1 MRAAARQTRD
11 RAANPAD
18 PSKVAAAIWTFVK
31 KTPRAFC
38 DGEGQIVA
46 AFFIAK
52 AKIAASLAPFRSMR
66 QKASPA
72 GPKLREKM
80 RELMTKRA
88 INLRFSVF
96 RKSWIQRN

>member
-1 MRAAARQTRD
+1 MRATARQTRN

-18 PSKVAAAIWTFVK
+18 TSKVTTATRTFVK

-38 DGEGQIVA
+38 NGEGQIVA
-46 AFFIAK
+46 AFFIAN
-52 AKIAASLAPFRSMR
+52 AKIAASLAPFKSMR
-66 QKASPA
+66 QKAAPA
-72 GPKLREKM
+72 GPKLREEM

-88 INLRFSVF
+88 INFHFSVF

>member
-1 MRAAARQTRD
+1 MRATARQTRN

-18 PSKVAAAIWTFVK
+18 TSKIAAAIRTFVE

-38 DGEGQIVA
+38 RGEGQIVA
-46 AFFIAK
+46 AFFIAN

-66 QKASPA
+66 QKAALA

-88 INLRFSVF
+88 IDFRFSVF
-96 RKSWIQRN
+96 SKSWIQRN

>member
-1 MRAAARQTRD
+1 MVIRAATCQACN

-18 PSKVAAAIWTFVK
+18 PGKIAAAIRTLVK
-31 KTPRAFC
+31 KTPRAFPN
-38 DGEGQIVA
+38 GKGQIMA
-46 AFFIAK
+46 AFFIAN

-66 QKASPA
+66 QNATPA

-88 INLRFSVF
+88 IDFRLSVF
-96 RKSWIQRN
+96 RESWI